1 MGPDARLRILSAI
14 GALIEDVRRERLLGR
29 VCASNQPQS
38 AGNPMI
44 ERPAADP
51 LDWVPVPAT
60 IRHQGDIP
68 RPEHF
73 QVGGRLALQSTPD
86 LGHTEGLCRA
96 QTDIRSRAGRT
107 VRRRSLMKLARLTRQ
122 IDERECAERNALSA
136 KPAALVLAPGTVG
149 AVLDTFSN
157 GDAFLVEFGSRGP
170 DQCDWLGVLYASE
183 LQLVPEVAMA
193 A

>member
-1 MGPDARLRILSAI
+1 
-14 GALIEDVRRERLLGR
+14 
-29 VCASNQPQS
+29 
-38 AGNPMI
+38 
-44 ERPAADP
+44 
-51 LDWVPVPAT
+51 
-60 IRHQGDIP
+60 
-68 RPEHF
+68 
-73 QVGGRLALQSTPD
+73 
-86 LGHTEGLCRA
+86 
-96 QTDIRSRAGRT
+96 
-107 VRRRSLMKLARLTRQ
+107 MKLARLTRQ

-183 LQLVPEVAMA
+183 LQLVPEVARA